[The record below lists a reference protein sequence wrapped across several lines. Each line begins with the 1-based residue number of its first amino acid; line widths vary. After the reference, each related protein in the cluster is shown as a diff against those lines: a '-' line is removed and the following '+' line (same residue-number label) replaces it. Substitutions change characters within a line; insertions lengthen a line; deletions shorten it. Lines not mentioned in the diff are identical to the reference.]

1 MIRRCIICGAE
12 FSTPPSNNRRTCSPA
27 CSSQWRSKQHMGVSN
42 RWSEGVKAAARA
54 AAAKTGN
61 LKNGTAAAMN
71 LPERISIHAPLAGCD
86 DVYARYFR
94 TNFDFQS
101 THPLRGATPGR
112 SCSAGSSCI
121 SIHAPLAGCDST
133 GSCGWWT
140 GWRIS
145 IHAPLAGCDV
155 QKAYNIVKLKI
166 SIHAPLAGCDYA
178 KILWSVCN
186 FAISI
191 HAPLAGCDPH
201 RVQRWQSGHKH
212 FNPRTPCGVRPST
225 SATTTRSR
233 GFQSTHPL
241 RGATAQKSPP
251 PIDSPN
257 FNPRTPCGV
266 RRRVRCLV
274 GSLGEDFNP
283 RTPCGVRLQWGTRTT
298 RP

>member
-121 SIHAPLAGCDST
+121 SIHAPLAGCD
-133 GSCGWWT
+133 
-140 GWRIS
+140 
-145 IHAPLAGCDV
+145 
-155 QKAYNIVKLKI
+155 
-166 SIHAPLAGCDYA
+166 YA

-212 FNPRTPCGVRPST
+212 FNPRTPCGVRPSFV
-225 SATTTRSR
+225 RSMAPEVE
-233 GFQSTHPL
+233 FQSTHPL
-241 RGATAQKSPP
+241 RGATLCPATGAGQGGTISIHAPLAGCDCGWWTGSTGP
-251 PIDSPN
+251 GN

-266 RRRVRCLV
+266 RRGAVCVALH
-274 GSLGEDFNP
+274 S
-283 RTPCGVRLQWGTRTT
+283 RLISIHAPLAGCD
-298 RP
+298 